1 MAHVSSAH
9 VHYWAVV
16 MWAHLAAGRAG
27 KSHVVG
33 QPLTGE
39 EGKNRIWWTSS
50 NRYTWLSCILS
61 LLVPS
66 SHLHNWRLLLS
77 LSGRVGPKRAPSK
90 WSYQLHAFCSF
101 KKRAET
107 QNCRFLLPRPQG
119 EQVSKDFKETQRETW
134 IPSGSRGGDAVTEAV
149 RTVAGI
155 IVISY
160 SLRVATTRLAD
171 MGNSRDRIVVGVIC
185 YQTYIYDNYEIAKFQ
200 KSRQEVV
207 KCL

>member
-1 MAHVSSAH
+1 M
-9 VHYWAVV
+9 
-16 MWAHLAAGRAG
+16 
-27 KSHVVG
+27 
-33 QPLTGE
+33 
-39 EGKNRIWWTSS
+39 
-50 NRYTWLSCILS
+50 
-61 LLVPS
+61 
-66 SHLHNWRLLLS
+66 
-77 LSGRVGPKRAPSK
+77 
-90 WSYQLHAFCSF
+90 
-101 KKRAET
+101 
-107 QNCRFLLPRPQG
+107 
-119 EQVSKDFKETQRETW
+119 
-134 IPSGSRGGDAVTEAV
+134 TEAV